1 METNLSSRILMRTT
15 PMMILCGLLAS
26 GAIFFAVAQSD
37 NTSASAQSSNRHCS
51 NRTLSGEYGCSVQGF
66 LLNVPGLPPEATFA
80 GVTTSTFDGKGN
92 LTGTEHVVVNG
103 SPFNPGFSANSGTYS
118 VNPDCTGT
126 AIVNTPNSPVPLN
139 LFFVIVDDGKE
150 FRQVSNSDALLS
162 VCKSVR
168 RRQE

>member
-1 METNLSSRILMRTT
+1 MKTNLLSRILMRTS
-15 PMMILCGLLAS
+15 PMLVLCGLLAA
-26 GAIFFAVAQSD
+26 GGFALAQSD
-37 NTSASAQSSNRHCS
+37 APATFQSGHRRCS
-51 NRTLSGEYGCSVQGF
+51 KRTLAGEYGCSIQGF
-66 LLNVPGLPPEATFA
+66 LLNVPGLPPEATFV

-118 VNPDCTGT
+118 VNPDCTGEAT
-126 AIVNTPNSPVPLN
+126 VNTPNSPVPLN
-139 LFFVIVDDGKE
+139 LFLVIVDDGKE

-162 VCKSVR
+162 VCKRVR

>member
-92 LTGTEHVVVNG
+92 LTGTVQ
-103 SPFNPGFSANSGTYS
+103 SGLT
-118 VNPDCTGT
+118 
-126 AIVNTPNSPVPLN
+126 
-139 LFFVIVDDGKE
+139 E
-150 FRQVSNSDALLS
+150 
-162 VCKSVR
+162 
-168 RRQE
+168 